1 MMHPPTYIEGP
12 LQPHEVSELAEL
24 MDDLEAFVTTLE
36 HLPEHLRIRIGWWA
50 LRLENLGA
58 RR

>member
-1 MMHPPTYIEGP
+1 MHPPTFIEGP

-24 MDDLEAFVTTLE
+24 MDDIEAFVTTLN
-36 HLPEHLRIRIGWWA
+36 HLPEHLRIGIGWWA
-50 LRLENLGA
+50 LRLENTGA